1 MGTLRTRNKILLFVL
16 AALCALALILGV
28 TALAPAPE
36 RAFAAE
42 EGDVIEVQFNGETT
56 TYTTVKDA
64 LAYADEQETSEQN
77 RVVIKLLDNFT
88 LGANG
93 DDSWFEVGS
102 SSFITLDLNGYILR
116 SSGSG
121 FVVRVYGDMIL
132 EDSKS
137 ESTAEEHQHKYYVDE
152 SGLWMVDDGSAEWQ
166 AAYDAAENKG
176 TITGGVITGG
186 DSSNYGGGIYLGLY
200 GASGGGMLTMNGGTI
215 AGNQAEWGGGG
226 VFVNRNTGFEMNGGM
241 IAGNI
246 SLGSPTFGLGYG
258 GGIMINDPPIKY
270 CVINGGAIRENVAN
284 IGGGITSAYTENLIT
299 ITGGEI
305 ANNYAPQAG
314 GLYISGTLEL
324 SGGEICGNEAEIYGG
339 MFVNDTLNMSG
350 GKVYGNAAETEGGIY
365 AATVNMSGG
374 EVYDN
379 AAEIGGNAISA
390 VFVTVS
396 GGKISGDISFI
407 IIEGAANTIE
417 ITSGYFAEGVEYGEK
432 NGNTVNG
439 FSVADGYAVVL
450 LDENSGDENYSEKF
464 PYAVYQIGSGEK
476 VSFDVSVAGAAYDG
490 GQIAAGEDFVLT
502 AVSGGTTIT
511 VDEIAYS
518 YSTDGAFFTDGLP
531 SDAGTYTVKASVSG
545 IIDAQNQMFYEGAEY
560 TFAYEITPAELNVV
574 GVEVS
579 IDENDAV
586 SVDSFSVVGIM
597 EGSDVSVTVK
607 SCVLLEDGR
616 VRIVYALSGSD
627 AANYLVPDDTYTTI
641 RHSGLEEVNAA
652 IDSLNAALEALESSV
667 SSSDEALQAAV
678 DDVQTRLDE
687 AVLKLEGAFAEG
699 DEANAAALAEAVS
712 DLKTAFEAAD
722 DLLASDIA
730 ELESSGEALQ
740 AALDALDEA
749 YRAAD
754 EALAASVEELK
765 AQLDEAVSRLEQLL
779 SEGDEANAAALA
791 EAVKELNEAYDAIVK
806 TVGELQTEN
815 VGLREELDGQEKE
828 LSTLNAVVW
837 VAFAVAV
844 LAVGVGAAGLVFGI
858 KAGKRDNSAS

>member
-1 MGTLRTRNKILLFVL
+1 MGTLRKRNKILLFVL
-16 AALCALALILGV
+16 AALCALALGLGV
-28 TALAPAPE
+28 TALAPE
-36 RAFAAE
+36 RAFAE

-64 LAYADEQETSEQN
+64 LAYTDEQETSEQN
-77 RVVIKLLDNFT
+77 RAVIKLLDNYV

-102 SSFITLDLNGYILR
+102 DTFAMLDLNGYILWG
-116 SSGSG
+116 SGSG
-121 FVVRVYGDMIL
+121 FVIRVYGDMIL
-132 EDSKS
+132 KDSQS
-137 ESTAEEHQHKYYVDE
+137 ESTAEEHQHNYYVDE
-152 SGLWMVDDGSAEWQ
+152 SGLWMVDDGSTEWQ
-166 AAYDAAENKG
+166 AAYNAAENKG
-176 TITGGVITGG
+176 SITGGIITGG

-200 GASGGGMLTMNGGTI
+200 GASGGGILTMNGGTI

-246 SLGSPTFGLGYG
+246 SPGSPTFGLGYG

-324 SGGEICGNEAEIYGG
+324 SGGEIYGNEAEIYGG

-365 AATVNMSGG
+365 AATVNLSGG
-374 EVYDN
+374 EIYDN
-379 AAEIGGNAISA
+379 AAGIGGNAISA
-390 VFVTVS
+390 VFITIS

-417 ITSGYFAEGVEYGEK
+417 VTSGYFAEGVEYGEE

-450 LDENSGDENYSEKF
+450 LDGNSGDENYSEKF
-464 PYAVYQIGSGEK
+464 PYAVYQIGSGEN
-476 VSFDVSVAGAAYDG
+476 VSFDVSGASAAYDG
-490 GQIAAGEDFVLT
+490 GQIAAGEDFVLK
-502 AVSGGTTIT
+502 AESGGTTIA

-518 YSTDGAFFTDGLP
+518 YSSDGATFTDGLP
-531 SDAGTYTVKASVSG
+531 SNAGTYIVKASVSG
-545 IIDAQNQMFYEGAEY
+545 IIDAENHIFYEGAEY
-560 TFAYEITPAELNVV
+560 TFAYQIAPAEPNVV
-574 GVEVS
+574 GVAVS
-579 IDENDAV
+579 IDENDTV

-597 EGSDVSVTVK
+597 EGSDVSVVVK
-607 SCVLLEDGR
+607 SCAMLEDGR
-616 VRIVYALSGSD
+616 VRVVYALSGSD
-627 AANYLVPDDTYTTI
+627 AANYLVPGDTYTTI
-641 RHSGLEEVNAA
+641 QRSGLEEVNAA
-652 IDSLNAALEALESSV
+652 IEALNAALEALESSA
-667 SSSDEALQAAV
+667 SSSDEALQASI
-678 DDVQTRLDE
+678 DEVQTKLDG

-699 DEANAAALAEAVS
+699 DEANAAALAEAVKE
-712 DLKTAFEAAD
+712 LKTAFEVAD
-722 DLLASDIA
+722 GLLASDIA

-765 AQLDEAVSRLEQLL
+765 GQLDEAVL
-779 SEGDEANAAALA
+779 
-791 EAVKELNEAYDAIVK
+791 K
-806 TVGELQTEN
+806 TIGELQTEN
-815 VGLREELDGQEKE
+815 GGLREELGGQEKE
-828 LSTLNAVVW
+828 LNTLNAVVW
-837 VAFAVAV
+837 VTLAVAV